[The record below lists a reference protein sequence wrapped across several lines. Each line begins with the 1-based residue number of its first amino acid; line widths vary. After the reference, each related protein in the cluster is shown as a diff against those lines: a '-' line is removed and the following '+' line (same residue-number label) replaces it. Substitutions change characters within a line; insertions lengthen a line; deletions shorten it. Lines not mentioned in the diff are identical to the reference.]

1 MKIMEELI
9 NRYKFAEYE
18 DVISFYNS
26 FETPHYLP
34 FEGMGSFWLSGVN
47 NDFLVIDKDVILF
60 KQDKNN
66 YLQGIWRLD
75 INILSSDSFRDA
87 IQADCVFYRDFELE
101 LMAELKMYEHAEET
115 ELIIAPSK
123 KIDQIK
129 RISLYLADNGVKYKG
144 QDFASLDEVLKRER
158 IAQLM
163 EARFNKFIQDKK
175 DKKKQSSEGK
185 DEE

>member
-9 NRYKFAEYE
+9 NRYKIAEYE
-18 DVISFYNS
+18 DVISFYDS

-34 FEGMGSFWLSGVN
+34 FEGMGSFWISGVN

-60 KQDKNN
+60 KQDKDN

-75 INILSSDSFRDA
+75 INILSSDRFRDA

-129 RISLYLADNGVKYKG
+129 RISLYLSGSGVKYKG
-144 QDFASLDEVLKRER
+144 QDFASLEEVLKRER
-158 IAQLM
+158 LSQLM

-175 DKKKQSSEGK
+175 DKKKHTQEG
-185 DEE
+185 ER